1 MKFPYGDSDFYRL
14 IVEDY
19 LYIDRTDRIRVIE
32 EAGINLTWLRPRRFG
47 KSLLLSMLENYYDL
61 AKADEFTRLFSHLAI
76 GQQPTARHNQF
87 LVLKWDFSRIN
98 PQGDVP
104 VVTQVVHNHI
114 NNSIEHFLVYY
125 KRYLIGEV
133 TINRLDSMSSF
144 ASLLTAVQASG
155 HQLYLLIDEYDN
167 FANEVMMGNQAE
179 SHERYE
185 ALVTGEGLLKTV
197 FKNVKASMDQ
207 GIERVFIT
215 GVSPIV
221 LSDVTSGYNI
231 SESLSL
237 RHDLFDLCGFRED
250 EVQALLQAV
259 VTQCGLSTTQAAEAL
274 TIMRTFYNGSRF
286 VYEDVP
292 LLYNPTQVFY
302 FLKYFQREC
311 SYPRQLLDSN
321 LAPDFQKL
329 SYISQRANGA
339 RLIADALNE
348 QQPPT
353 VVTLA
358 DRFGL
363 RQMLAE
369 TKSTTLLASLLYYL
383 GALTLSG
390 ETETGELILRVP
402 NLAMR
407 KLYVERLAEL
417 MRPEDRT
424 GVERLDIAKLLYAD
438 GEMQP
443 VCDFITQHYF
453 KVFDN
458 RDYLQANELTIKT
471 AFLTLLYNDTFYIM
485 DSEAALTRGYADLT
499 MILRPEMRRYRLLD
513 IVLEFKFIKLNE
525 LVLSQEKLATM
536 PQSELM
542 ALPLV
547 QERLQSA
554 LTQVQRYYHTL
565 AAKYGE
571 PERLRAFAVVAIGF
585 DRLLWQAAVVT

>member
-250 EVQALLQAV
+250 EVQMLLQAV
-259 VTQCGLSTTQAAEAL
+259 VAQCGLSATQADEAL

>member
-185 ALVTGEGLLKTV
+185 ALVTGEWLLKTV

-207 GIERVFIT
+207 GIARVFIT